1 MLYRYVYIMY
11 TITYAVTTGCLFTQ
25 GCRFSA
31 YYYNLAAQLITLT
44 LIHILLTKR
53 SSMFINGSLS
63 YCGMNSWKSHL
74 GSQALSSSAALSIW
88 AWPKRNRLSQSYC
101 GYSESFWLLVSSW
114 VSEQSLL
121 WSFWSTHWGNSVETP
136 LKNLCRMW
144 ARTPSL

>member
-11 TITYAVTTGCLFTQ
+11 TITYAVTTGCLFTL

-31 YYYNLAAQLITLT
+31 YYYNFAAQLITLT

-74 GSQALSSSAALSIW
+74 GSVALSSSAALSI
-88 AWPKRNRLSQSYC
+88 
-101 GYSESFWLLVSSW
+101 
-114 VSEQSLL
+114 
-121 WSFWSTHWGNSVETP
+121 
-136 LKNLCRMW
+136 
-144 ARTPSL
+144 